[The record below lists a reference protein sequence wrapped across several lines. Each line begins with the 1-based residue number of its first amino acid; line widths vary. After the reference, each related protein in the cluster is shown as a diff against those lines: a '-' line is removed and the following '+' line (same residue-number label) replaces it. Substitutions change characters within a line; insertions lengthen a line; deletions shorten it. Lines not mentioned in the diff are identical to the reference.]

1 MRRYK
6 IMVYR
11 NDRIPN
17 PVMSLIES
25 RSIAIAYARK
35 ELENNH
41 YVVVTDDRDNVIFQE
56 KRDEKR

>member
-11 NDRIPN
+11 NDRPN

-25 RSIAIAYARK
+25 RSIAIAYAQK
-35 ELENNH
+35 ELEKNDF
-41 YVVVTDDRDNVIFQE
+41 VVVTDDQDNMIFQE

>member
-11 NDRIPN
+11 NDRPN

-25 RSIAIAYARK
+25 RSIAIAYAQK
-35 ELENNH
+35 ELEKNDF
-41 YVVVTDDRDNVIFQE
+41 VVVTDDQDNIVFQE
-56 KRDEKR
+56 RKNEKR

>member
-11 NDRIPN
+11 NDRPN

-25 RSIAIAYARK
+25 RSIAIAYAQK
-35 ELENNH
+35 ELEKSDF
-41 YVVVTDDRDNVIFQE
+41 VVVTDDRDNIVFQE
-56 KRDEKR
+56 RKNEKR

>member
-6 IMVYR
+6 ILLYR
-11 NDRIPN
+11 NDRPN
-17 PVMSLIES
+17 PVISLIES

>member
-11 NDRIPN
+11 NDKPN

-25 RSIAIAYARK
+25 RSIAIAYAQK
-35 ELENNH
+35 ELEKNDF
-41 YVVVTDDRDNVIFQE
+41 VVVTDDRDNIVFQE
-56 KRDEKR
+56 RKNEKR

>member
-11 NDRIPN
+11 NDRPN

-25 RSIAIAYARK
+25 RSIAIAYAQK
-35 ELENNH
+35 ELEKNDF
-41 YVVVTDDRDNVIFQE
+41 VVVTGDRDNIVFQE
-56 KRDEKR
+56 RQNDKR